1 MRANIRAKI
10 FATALGL
17 LLLMQ
22 VASFINTRLAR
33 DVGKQLEHV
42 SHEYLPAY
50 GAIASADADSLE
62 AGLALR
68 RLYLAY
74 SSQPPDLDAAKRYRA
89 VLAEKSEAFER
100 DLADARARLG
110 RRIGDA
116 TGFEDIVALARLD
129 ERIAVIIHDI
139 PKYKSV
145 VTGRFLPALES
156 GDLDA
161 ARAALASLDP
171 LRTELNERLDAAR
184 QEMLRLAGFA
194 AEQTEKEQNQVLLI
208 SSAVTFVAL
217 LLGLIV
223 AAVISSGMVAPL
235 RRLLSATQEVE
246 KGSLDTVVPVT
257 SRDEI
262 GRLTQAFNRMVEEL
276 RVKARIRD
284 TFGKYIDPRIVQ
296 GLIERPELAAAAGER
311 RTMTIFFCD
320 MKGFTPLSEGL
331 TPTALVNVI
340 NAYLTEMSTPI
351 REQSGIIDKYIGDAI
366 MAFWGMP
373 FTAEQDQAKLAC
385 FAAVDQL
392 ERLGAFRARLP
403 ELMGIKRGLPQVD
416 MRVGIATGEVVVGN
430 IGSDVTKSY
439 TVMGDT
445 VNFASRI
452 EGANKQYG
460 THVLISEATAEM
472 AARAVETR
480 EIDSILVVGK
490 SEPQRIFELLG
501 RKGAIAD
508 PQARLGARYAE
519 GLAAY
524 RRQDWS
530 AAEAAFG
537 AALETVPGDG
547 PSTVMLKRVAA
558 LRADPPGPGW
568 DGVWRMSEK

>member
-1 MRANIRAKI
+1 MRANIRVKI

-22 VASFINTRLAR
+22 VASLINTRLAQ
-33 DVGKQLEHV
+33 DVGRQLKHV
-42 SHEYLPAY
+42 AHEYLPAY
-50 GAIASADADSLE
+50 GAIASADVNSLE

-68 RLYLAY
+68 RLYIAY
-74 SSQPPDLDAAKRYRA
+74 SSTPPDLESAKQHRA
-89 VLAEKSEAFER
+89 VQQEKSRAFEA

-110 RRIGDA
+110 RRIADA
-116 TGFEDIVALARLD
+116 TSFEDAVALARLD
-129 ERIAVIIHDI
+129 ERIAAIADYIGRYEVFL
-139 PKYKSV
+139 K
-145 VTGRFLPALES
+145 RFLPALEA
-156 GDLDA
+156 GDLDDA
-161 ARAALASLDP
+161 QAALVSLDP
-171 LRTELNERLDAAR
+171 IRTELNQRLDAAR
-184 QEMLRLAGFA
+184 QDMLRLAAAA
-194 AEQTEKEQNQVLLI
+194 AERTERRQRDVLLI
-208 SSAVTFVAL
+208 SGLVTFVAV

-246 KGSLDTVVPVT
+246 KGSLDMIVPVT
-257 SRDEI
+257 SQDEI
-262 GRLTQAFNRMVEEL
+262 GRLTQAFNRMVDEL
-276 RVKARIRD
+276 RVKARIRE

-296 GLIERPELAAAAGER
+296 GLIDRPELAAAAGER

-320 MKGFTPLSEGL
+320 MKGFTSLSEGL
-331 TPTALVNVI
+331 TPTGLVNVI
-340 NAYLTEMSTPI
+340 NHYLTEMSAPI

-373 FTAEQDQAKLAC
+373 FTADQDQAKLAC
-385 FAAVDQL
+385 FAALDQL
-392 ERLGAFRARLP
+392 ARLDAFRARLP

-452 EGANKQYG
+452 EGANKAYG
-460 THVLISEATAEM
+460 THVLVSEPTARM
-472 AARAVETR
+472 ADDAVETR

-490 SEPQRIFELLG
+490 TEPQRIFEVLG
-501 RKGAIAD
+501 RKGVIAE
-508 PQARLGARYAE
+508 PVAKLQAQYVE

-524 RRQDWS
+524 RRQDWQ
-530 AAEAAFG
+530 AAEASFG
-537 AALETVPGDG
+537 AALAAVPGDG
-547 PSTVMLKRVAA
+547 PSAVMLKRIAV
-558 LRADPPGPGW
+558 LRDQPPGPGW
-568 DGVWRMSEK
+568 DGVWSMTEK